1 MKAPTMKSQTQ
12 TLARTC
18 LATCASALALAGC
31 AFPTA
36 RENVDSTAGI
46 VGQQSGAAFRWR
58 RSGDDDA
65 AMLAAIDPLL
75 ASPLD
80 ADRAIAVAYLASPEL
95 QIALEKLE
103 VSRADLVA
111 AVTPPNPVAVI
122 GVRDPGGSL
131 SAFYPKRNVT
141 LGVLQNVLALLNM
154 PARKRVAQYDLE
166 RVKLDTADRIVGLA
180 AEVNQDWLELV
191 AAKRILQ
198 LRERAAAASSA
209 ALDTI
214 VVGVANQKDYGPLDL
229 ALERNAVYGAESQVL
244 RAQLDVATARA
255 RLAQQMGI
263 AGLRDGWDVG
273 SELPPLPAA
282 DPDAAGLEA
291 RALTQRLDLRAARQA
306 VLLRLRAL
314 SSQRQFRWLGSL
326 DLGLYRESVSGG
338 TNFTGPNVV
347 IELPLF
353 DQRQSQLLAAD
364 AELRNARRVLDSL
377 TQTAR
382 SELRTHAAEVVATR
396 ALAEKSRDA
405 VLPNQRQILAQ
416 LGSSAEP
423 GSVDRLHL
431 RLQGLAAE
439 EEALGY
445 LRDYWR
451 ARGALARAAGDWGSL
466 GVAAPA
472 ASQNGAKQGLTP
484 PR

>member
-1 MKAPTMKSQTQ
+1 VKTSLRWPRS
-12 TLARTC
+12 C
-18 LATCASALALAGC
+18 LATCACAFALAGC

-36 RENVDSTAGI
+36 RENVDSTARI
-46 VGQQSGAAFRWR
+46 VAQQTSAVFHWR

-75 ASPLD
+75 AGPLT

-131 SAFYPKRNVT
+131 AAFYPKRNVT

-154 PARKRVAQYDLE
+154 PARKRIAQYDLE
-166 RVKLDTADRIVGLA
+166 RVKLETADRIVGLA

-191 AAKRILQ
+191 AAQRVLQ
-198 LRERAAAASSA
+198 LRERAVAASSA

-229 ALERNAVYGAESQVL
+229 ALERNAVYGAEAQVL
-244 RAQLDVATARA
+244 RARLDVATARS
-255 RLAQQMGI
+255 RLAQLMGI
-263 AGLRDGWDVG
+263 AGLRDIWEVG
-273 SELPPLPAA
+273 NELPPLPGT
-282 DPDAAGLEA
+282 DPDPAVLEA
-291 RALTQRLDLRAARQA
+291 RALTQRLELRAARQA

-314 SSQRQFRWLGSL
+314 STQRQFRWLGSL
-326 DLGLYRESVSGG
+326 ELGLFRESSSGG
-338 TNFTGPNVV
+338 TSFTGPNAVV
-347 IELPLF
+347 ELPIF

-364 AELRNARRVLDSL
+364 AELRNARRTLDSL

-382 SELRTHAAEVVATR
+382 SELRTHAAEVAITR

-405 VLPNQRQILAQ
+405 VLPNQRLILAQ

-439 EEALGY
+439 EEAFGY

-451 ARGALARAAGDWGSL
+451 ARAALARAAGDWSSL
-466 GVAAPA
+466 GVAPA
-472 ASQNGAKQGLTP
+472 TPTGTRTDSASTP
-484 PR
+484 